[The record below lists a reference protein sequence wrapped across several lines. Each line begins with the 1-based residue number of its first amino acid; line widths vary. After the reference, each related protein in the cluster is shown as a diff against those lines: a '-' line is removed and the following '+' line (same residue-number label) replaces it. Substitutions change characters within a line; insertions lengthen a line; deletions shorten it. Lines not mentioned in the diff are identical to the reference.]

1 MTGKSAMEKEV
12 KLTLEMAELP
22 EWLRLLPLGQVN
34 LVDGRPPFE
43 VDPESLAELVQAFS
57 GRGTDLVI
65 DYEHQSL
72 KGGQAPAA
80 GWIKDLEVREDG
92 LWAKVEWTN
101 QAEEYITRREYRY
114 FSPVLR
120 LDPESRRP
128 QELMNV
134 ALTNVPAIRGL
145 TPLVAKWGGEAL
157 LSGESPRS
165 FDPQTLEL
173 MVGEGGVGR
182 EACSKNI
189 SLAKELKARLG
200 LEPEAPESALWRKSV
215 ELIQELAHNLG
226 LPGEANA
233 SQIKGGIEALK
244 AGEERMQPLQAELT
258 ALKARLSELTAA
270 RTVEEAMLAGKISPA
285 QKDWALSYCRRDPE
299 SFTTY
304 VEKAPRV
311 VPVGERLNLGE
322 EIGRKTQGLTPEELA
337 VCRAMNLT
345 PEAYSEAKA
354 TMAQA
359 KKGGGDTKWQH

>member
-34 LVDGRPPFE
+34 LVDGRPSFE

-57 GRGTDLVI
+57 ARGTDLVI

-101 QAEEYITRREYRY
+101 QAEEYIRRREYRY

-157 LSGESPRS
+157 LRGNPPGASRGPGDEGP
-165 FDPQTLEL
+165 
-173 MVGEGGVGR
+173 GEGGPDR
-182 EACSKNI
+182 EPARSE
-189 SLAKELKARLG
+189 SHGLAQELKARLG
-200 LEPEAPESALWRKSV
+200 LEPEAPAGALLAKVGGAHPGVGPQPGSA
-215 ELIQELAHNLG
+215 G
-226 LPGEANA
+226 
-233 SQIKGGIEALK
+233 
-244 AGEERMQPLQAELT
+244 
-258 ALKARLSELTAA
+258 
-270 RTVEEAMLAGKISPA
+270 
-285 QKDWALSYCRRDPE
+285 
-299 SFTTY
+299 
-304 VEKAPRV
+304 
-311 VPVGERLNLGE
+311 
-322 EIGRKTQGLTPEELA
+322 
-337 VCRAMNLT
+337 
-345 PEAYSEAKA
+345 
-354 TMAQA
+354 
-359 KKGGGDTKWQH
+359 